1 MIRGSALRFLLLAIL
16 LSGCAAARP
25 EKEIEG
31 AVRALVAA
39 AAAGDRARVEAVAPF
54 LHDIPDAQR
63 QAAMQAL
70 AGLAT
75 QRIDVRVRKA
85 QDGSYAAEVR
95 TGGPAAGNLV
105 VPFRRAA
112 DGRWEIQALVEQ
124 TRHIDI
130 VPARR

>member
-1 MIRGSALRFLLLAIL
+1 MIRGSALRSLLLAIL

-31 AVRALVAA
+31 AFRALVAA
-39 AAAGDRARVEAVAPF
+39 AAAGDGARVESVAPF
-54 LHDIPDAQR
+54 LHDVPDAQR

-75 QRIDVRVRKA
+75 QRTDVRVRKA
-85 QDGSYAAEVR
+85 QDDSYTAEVR
-95 TGGPAAGNLV
+95 TGGPAGGSLI

-112 DGRWEIQALVEQ
+112 GGRWEVQALLEQ
-124 TRHIDI
+124 TQHIDI